1 MNRTNENSSRSDL
14 DQNNE
19 SNENPM
25 TKIETQRK
33 SQWGKILK
41 MTLPEVRK
49 LAYKNDAVIRI
60 YKNYFEKA
68 QEVGRSSL
76 PEEERRKLLTVQEEE
91 FKKLIQVISD
101 SGVPE
106 EEDLSEKDELLVL
119 RADQSQLKFQLSK
132 KDELINDLTKELN
145 SKRTVQFSESRQSTR
160 NVED

>member
-25 TKIETQRK
+25 KKIETQRK

-68 QEVGRSSL
+68 QEL
-76 PEEERRKLLTVQEEE
+76 
-91 FKKLIQVISD
+91 FQVISD

-119 RADQSQLKFQLSK
+119 RADQSHLKFQLSK
-132 KDELINDLTKELN
+132 
-145 SKRTVQFSESRQSTR
+145 R
-160 NVED
+160 